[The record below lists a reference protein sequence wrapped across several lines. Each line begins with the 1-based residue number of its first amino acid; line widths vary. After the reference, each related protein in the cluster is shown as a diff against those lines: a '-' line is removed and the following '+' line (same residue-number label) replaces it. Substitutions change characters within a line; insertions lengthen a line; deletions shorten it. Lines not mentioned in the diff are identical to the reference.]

1 MVVWKGGRSTCKW
14 LLLLFKLKQN
24 RWSKSGKNVPLFHF
38 DYIFIKIL
46 NFYILSTNQ
55 VVLFISLFEFKSVF
69 NIHTSFVFKENT
81 YGHTKANWWWL
92 SHQRKITASVTPKHG
107 ATWRPNK
114 SHGDCHIRQRRV
126 WRYQRD
132 NQNLYIQEEQTTQ
145 WPKEKIEKD
154 KQRSTK
160 HTHKTKDRA
169 TRIPLKTN
177 HDEGHNKTTHEEH
190 VV

>member
-1 MVVWKGGRSTCKW
+1 MCFC
-14 LLLLFKLKQN
+14 LLFKRPLNVFCYIMIYVCHCHFPCVDKTFFQQN

-114 SHGDCHIRQRRV
+114 SHGDCHIKAKKS
-126 WRYQRD
+126 
-132 NQNLYIQEEQTTQ
+132 LKI
-145 WPKEKIEKD
+145 PK
-154 KQRSTK
+154 
-160 HTHKTKDRA
+160 
-169 TRIPLKTN
+169 
-177 HDEGHNKTTHEEH
+177 G
-190 VV
+190 

>member
-1 MVVWKGGRSTCKW
+1 LS
-14 LLLLFKLKQN
+14 
-24 RWSKSGKNVPLFHF
+24 SK
-38 DYIFIKIL
+38 KIL
-46 NFYILSTNQ
+46 M
-55 VVLFISLFEFKSVF
+55 
-69 NIHTSFVFKENT
+69 
-81 YGHTKANWWWL
+81 
-92 SHQRKITASVTPKHG
+92 VTPKQID
-107 ATWRPNK
+107 
-114 SHGDCHIRQRRV
+114 GDCHIKEKSRRVSHQNMVQHEDQTKVMVTVTSKQRRV

-160 HTHKTKDRA
+160 HTHKTKDRV